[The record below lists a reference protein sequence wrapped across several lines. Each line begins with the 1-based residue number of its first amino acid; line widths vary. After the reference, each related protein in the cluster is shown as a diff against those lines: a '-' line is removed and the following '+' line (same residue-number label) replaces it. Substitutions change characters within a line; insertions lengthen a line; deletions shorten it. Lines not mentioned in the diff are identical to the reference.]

1 MPSINEENPTI
12 NQTIEA
18 HHAIPEVEFSLPHL
32 SRNGLSP
39 VKLLALGT
47 IALTLGTGS
56 AVLAKTT
63 LLSTSASAPVLV
75 MISLMATVC
84 SLPCFLEAYN
94 SATNTESILPKNL
107 ARAMQAVRD
116 FSRSSTRVHV
126 ADETL
131 EEILRNANDR
141 TIADNGA
148 IPNAGAIK
156 NVFESG
162 VSPYRLAAQSFI
174 KALPNNASA
183 QEIITLANSYYNDD
197 SRTTEGAKARM
208 NDEERRD
215 FTENKRLFRENLF
228 TIEYGALG
236 DINDPKISQAI
247 FLSQVVALIKHPEK
261 FLSREDEAAEKMKAK
276 TIEALEKQKLHH
288 ELEKHLLRIN
298 HKLDGNEGGK
308 LAVCYGYQLVRDG
321 EHKLIG
327 SAEPNHVVQVE
338 ENSHQQQSPII
349 AGGVTGAK
357 ASPLM
362 KLRNPREI

>member
-1 MPSINEENPTI
+1 MPSMNEENTTI
-12 NQTIEA
+12 NQA
-18 HHAIPEVEFSLPHL
+18 PEVEFSLPHF
-32 SRNGLSP
+32 SYNGLSTA
-39 VKLLALGT
+39 KLLALGT
-47 IALTLGTGS
+47 ISLTLGTGS

-63 LLSTSASAPVLV
+63 LLSTFASAPVLV

-84 SLPCFLEAYN
+84 SLPFFLEAYN

-116 FSRSSTRVHV
+116 FSRFSTRVHV

-131 EEILRNANDR
+131 EEILKNANDR

-156 NVFESG
+156 DVFESE
-162 VSPYRLAAQSFI
+162 VSPYRSAAQSFI

-197 SRTTEGAKARM
+197 SRVTNEAAKVRM

-215 FTENKRLFRENLF
+215 FTENKQLFSEKLF
-228 TIEYGALG
+228 TIKYGALG
-236 DINDPKISQAI
+236 DINDSKISQAI

-261 FLSREDEAAEKMKAK
+261 FLSGEDDLAEKMKVE
-276 TIEALEKQKLHH
+276 TIETLEKQKLHH

-308 LAVCYGYQLVRDG
+308 LAVCYAYQLVRDG

-327 SAEPNHVVQVE
+327 STDHHVVQVE
-338 ENSHQQQSPII
+338 QNSPHQSSR
-349 AGGVTGAK
+349 VTGGITGAT
-357 ASPLM
+357 AFPLM
-362 KLRNPREI
+362 KLTNSLGR

>member
-1 MPSINEENPTI
+1 MPSMNEENTTI
-12 NQTIEA
+12 NQA
-18 HHAIPEVEFSLPHL
+18 PEVEFSLPHF

-39 VKLLALGT
+39 AKLLALGT
-47 IALTLGTGS
+47 ISLTLGTGS

-63 LLSTSASAPVLV
+63 LLSTFASAPVFFI
-75 MISLMATVC
+75 ISLTATVC

-116 FSRSSTRVHV
+116 FSRFSTRVHV

-131 EEILRNANDR
+131 EEILKNANDR

-156 NVFESG
+156 DVFESE
-162 VSPYRLAAQSFI
+162 VSPYRSAAQSFI

-197 SRTTEGAKARM
+197 SRATNEAAKVRM

-215 FTENKRLFRENLF
+215 FTENKQLFSEKLF
-228 TIEYGALG
+228 TIKYGALG
-236 DINDPKISQAI
+236 DINDSKISQAI

-261 FLSREDEAAEKMKAK
+261 FLSREDDVAEKIKVE
-276 TIEALEKQKLHH
+276 TIETLEKQKLHH

-308 LAVCYGYQLVRDG
+308 LAVCYAYQLVRDG

-327 SAEPNHVVQVE
+327 STDHHVVQVE
-338 ENSHQQQSPII
+338 QNSPQQSSR
-349 AGGVTGAK
+349 VTGEITAGITGARAFSLMNLTK
-357 ASPLM
+357 PLE
-362 KLRNPREI
+362 R

>member
-1 MPSINEENPTI
+1 MPGMNEENPTI
-12 NQTIEA
+12 DQAIGA
-18 HHAIPEVEFSLPHL
+18 HHAIPEIEFSLPHL

-39 VKLLALGT
+39 AKLLALGT
-47 IALTLGTGS
+47 IALTLGIGS
-56 AVLAKTT
+56 GVLAKT
-63 LLSTSASAPVLV
+63 LLSTSASAPALV
-75 MISLMATVC
+75 IISLMATIS
-84 SLPCFLEAYN
+84 SLTCFFEAYN
-94 SATNTESILPKNL
+94 SATETKSTLSENL

-131 EEILRNANDR
+131 EEILKNANDR

-156 NVFESG
+156 NVFESE

-197 SRTTEGAKARM
+197 SRATEAAKARM
-208 NDEERRD
+208 NNEERRD
-215 FTENKRLFRENLF
+215 FTENKRLFSENLF

-236 DINDPKISQAI
+236 DINDSKISQAI
-247 FLSQVVALIKHPEK
+247 FLSQVVASIKHPEK
-261 FLSREDEAAEKMKAK
+261 FLSGEDEAAEKIKVE
-276 TIEALEKQKLHH
+276 TIETLEKQKLYQK
-288 ELEKHLLRIN
+288 LEKHLLRIN

-321 EHKLIG
+321 EHKAIG
-327 SAEPNHVVQVE
+327 STEANHVVQVA
-338 ENSHQQQSPII
+338 ENSEHQHHQSSRITE
-349 AGGVTGAK
+349 ARAF
-357 ASPLM
+357 PLM
-362 KLRNPREI
+362 NHTMRDRAL